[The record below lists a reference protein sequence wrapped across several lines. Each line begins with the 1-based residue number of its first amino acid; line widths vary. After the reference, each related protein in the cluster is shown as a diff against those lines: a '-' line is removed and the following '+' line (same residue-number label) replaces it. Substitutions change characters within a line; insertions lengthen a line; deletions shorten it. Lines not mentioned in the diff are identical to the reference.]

1 MFWQAE
7 CQTKIVTNSRV
18 RRIFAWQFANRHCS
32 REHFAKNFL
41 LEIAA
46 DFGRMN

>member
-1 MFWQAE
+1 MFRQAE

-18 RRIFAWQFANRHCS
+18 RRIFAWQFANRHGS
-32 REHFAKNFL
+32 REHFAKKFL
-41 LEIAA
+41 FEIAA